1 MCNSKQ
7 LVALTG
13 PQCDR
18 HHNSLSGQKRSVL
31 RALMFSPAGGA
42 SITAAATFSSSCCC
56 SSSFRAWAAAR
67 CSSSSCSRRRRALA
81 FFSCSALQLH
91 LRGFCPLSSPAR
103 GGHRPSPEELHRVD
117 CEIERFDLSEAAER
131 LEALLPAQAWAGRPH
146 GLIEERGRA
155 ARGTRGGLLR

>member
-18 HHNSLSGQKRSVL
+18 HHNSLSGQKRSVAAGL
-31 RALMFSPAGGA
+31 NVFRQPGGA

-56 SSSFRAWAAAR
+56 SSSSFRAWAAAR

-81 FFSCSALQLH
+81 FFSCSA
-91 LRGFCPLSSPAR
+91 
-103 GGHRPSPEELHRVD
+103 
-117 CEIERFDLSEAAER
+117 
-131 LEALLPAQAWAGRPH
+131 
-146 GLIEERGRA
+146 
-155 ARGTRGGLLR
+155 